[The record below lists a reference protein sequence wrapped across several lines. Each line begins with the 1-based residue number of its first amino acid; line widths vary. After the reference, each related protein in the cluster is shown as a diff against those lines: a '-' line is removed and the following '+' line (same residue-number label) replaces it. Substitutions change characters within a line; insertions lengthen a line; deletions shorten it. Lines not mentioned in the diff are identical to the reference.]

1 MLVLAT
7 APGVEQLCPFTTSL
21 TVVVVARTVVD
32 VARAVVDVARAV
44 VNVGGVVVGVLVV
57 GVVVVSVV
65 AAAIVVRTTLVVGFD
80 GVPFVLLPQPVS
92 RRADVKTTSATPE
105 TYPLSCL
112 NQTTLSPGRS
122 EVARVYTL
130 GRHNEGRSDAA
141 DGGPG
146 IGETDHRVQCNCVQL
161 QRFGRVLELA
171 QARGSAGLRRDE
183 AAATAGV
190 NFALNRARATRGGFE
205 ERRDSTML
213 MRSAVS
219 IATTT
224 LRGRPREFTPH
235 QRSPRCCAAPRWPCH

>member
-7 APGVEQLCPFTTSL
+7 APGVEQLCRFTTGVTVVVVARTVVVVAR

-32 VARAVVDVARAV
+32 VARAVVD
-44 VNVGGVVVGVLVV
+44 VGGVVVGVLVV

-146 IGETDHRVQCNCVQL
+146 IGETDHRVQYNCVQL
-161 QRFGRVLELA
+161 QRVGRVLELA
-171 QARGSAGLRRDE
+171 QARGSAGLRR
-183 AAATAGV
+183 GRGHGWCQ
-190 NFALNRARATRGGFE
+190 FRAKPRPRDAWRVREATRLEDAHAIGGVD
-205 ERRDSTML
+205 RHND
-213 MRSAVS
+213 AQGP
-219 IATTT
+219 TT
-224 LRGRPREFTPH
+224 
-235 QRSPRCCAAPRWPCH
+235 